1 VLSLKLISFPFLTIS
16 SFLFVNYV
24 LFDKD
29 GQEVPEEIIRK
40 VGETF
45 ERILKEVLQSL
56 ALTWFLTVKVRDE
69 HANDVPLIQAMANV
83 PGRNPHMK

>member
-56 ALTWFLTVKVRDE
+56 ALT
-69 HANDVPLIQAMANV
+69 
-83 PGRNPHMK
+83 

>member
-1 VLSLKLISFPFLTIS
+1 MTMIWKGNVLSLKLISFPFLTIS
-16 SFLFVNYV
+16 SFLFVNYA

-29 GQEVPEEIIRK
+29 GQEVPQEIVRK

-56 ALTWFLTVKVRDE
+56 ALT
-69 HANDVPLIQAMANV
+69 
-83 PGRNPHMK
+83 